1 MKMKQQVIIG
11 VVLVVAVLIIVGWA
25 IVKVEPEIGPTIEM
39 NNPLI
44 ELETIKGKITLELF
58 PAAAPK
64 TVENFI
70 KLAKAGFYDG
80 TKFHRVIKDFMIQG
94 GDPNSKGD
102 DKSIYGQGGPGY
114 TFPDEINEH
123 QVARGALAMAN
134 AGPNTN
140 GSQFFIVTAA
150 AAPWLDGKHTVF
162 GQVKTGMETVAAIE
176 NSPTD
181 PARGDHPL
189 EDIVLIRATVK

>member
-150 AAPWLDGKHTVF
+150 A
-162 GQVKTGMETVAAIE
+162 
-176 NSPTD
+176 
-181 PARGDHPL
+181 
-189 EDIVLIRATVK
+189 